1 MGLVSQSAVV
11 MYHDHLGEWCA
22 EKMHYFKKQES
33 GLKQIYAIRKL
44 KSLMMYAD
52 FRVVPICTAV

>member
-1 MGLVSQSAVV
+1 
-11 MYHDHLGEWCA
+11 
-22 EKMHYFKKQES
+22 MHYFKKQES